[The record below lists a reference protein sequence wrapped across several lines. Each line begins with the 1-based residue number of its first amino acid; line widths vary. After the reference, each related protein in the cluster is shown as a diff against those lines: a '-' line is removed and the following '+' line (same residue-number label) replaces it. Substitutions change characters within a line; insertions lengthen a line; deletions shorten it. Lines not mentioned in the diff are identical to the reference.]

1 MGSLPEQTTVTSVT
15 SLRFT
20 DPDFVIIGGG
30 LSGLVVANRLTEDAN
45 NKVLVVEAGAN
56 RMGDPRIDTEGLM
69 TTLYGD
75 PDYDWDYMTE
85 PQTHANG
92 RQIPHPRGKVLGG
105 STAINF
111 GVVVYPSKKNFEA
124 WEALGNDGWS
134 AEDLKPYFKK
144 WQTFTPASEDVKKA
158 MEINYYHEKNHGT
171 DGPVPV
177 TNGNNYG
184 PFNEAWVKTHDK
196 LGLCND
202 DDPILGEKLGAF
214 TNSLSIDAVTR
225 KRGYAA
231 EAYYSK
237 EVAKRPNLQVL
248 TEALVHKILT
258 KKEDDGVV
266 ATGIKFETNDGSI
279 HEIKAQK
286 EVILAGGAMNSPQ
299 ILELSGIGQKEL
311 LEKHNIPVV
320 IESPGVGQNLQDHA
334 MVPLSYEIA
343 DGQVSAD
350 MFRDPKVVNA
360 ALQEY
365 QEKKSGPLA
374 SIPFSVAYLPF
385 SDGNGRLSKD
395 QIQELLNKYAD
406 DSDATAAEKRQYE
419 LLRSQML
426 TPKDCP
432 SYHMYAPM
440 QFNMQ
445 PSGRDPLGQIVAPTK
460 PGNYI
465 SIVVV
470 LNHPFSRGFVHI
482 KSADPKEKAIV
493 DPRYLSKPMDLEILA
508 RHVQNLEAFV
518 KTEPYASLLKPGRRL
533 PEDGDTSTLDGAK
546 EVVKSRLVNTF
557 HPTGTCA
564 MMPKELDGVVD
575 TRLKLYGAK
584 NLRVVDASIFPMEP
598 LGNIQTSVYAIA
610 ERAADIIKEDWK
622 A

>member
-1 MGSLPEQTTVTSVT
+1 MGSLPEQTTVTSVS

-30 LSGLVVANRLTEDAN
+30 LSGLVVANRLTENAN
-45 NKVLVVEAGAN
+45 TKVLVVEAGAN

-75 PDYDWDYMTE
+75 PDYDWDYHTE

-111 GVVVYPSKKNFEA
+111 GVVVYPSTKNFEA

-134 AEDLKPYFKK
+134 AKDLKPYFKK
-144 WQTFTPASEDVKKA
+144 WQTFTPASEDVKKTL
-158 MEINYYHEKNHGT
+158 EINYYHEKNHGT

-184 PFNEAWVKTHDK
+184 PFNEAWVKTFEK
-196 LGLCND
+196 LGWCND

-214 TNSLSIDAVTR
+214 TNSLSIDAITR

-231 EAYYSK
+231 EGYYNK

-258 KKEDDGVV
+258 EKKEDGVV
-266 ATGIKFETNDGSI
+266 AKGIKFETNDGGI
-279 HEIKAQK
+279 HEILARK
-286 EVILAGGAMNSPQ
+286 EVILAAGAMNSPQ
-299 ILELSGIGQKEL
+299 ILELSGIGQREL
-311 LEKHNIPVV
+311 LDKHNIPVV
-320 IESPGVGQNLQDHA
+320 IESPGVGENLQDHA
-334 MVPLSYEIA
+334 ISPLSYEIA
-343 DGQVSAD
+343 DGQFSAD
-350 MFRDPKVVNA
+350 MFRDPKLIGVA
-360 ALQEY
+360 MQEY

-374 SIPFSVAYLPF
+374 NIPFSVAYLPF

-395 QIQELLNKYAD
+395 EIQEILNQNAD
-406 DSDATAAEKRQYE
+406 DPNISAAQKRQYE

-426 TPKDCP
+426 HPKDCP
-432 SYHMYAPM
+432 AYHMYAPM
-440 QFNMQ
+440 QFNTK
-445 PSGRDPLGQIVAPTK
+445 SAGRDPLGEIIAPTK

-465 SIVVV
+465 TILAT
-470 LNHPFSRGFVHI
+470 LNHPFSRGIVHI
-482 KSADPKEKAIV
+482 KSKDPKEKAIV
-493 DPRYLSKPMDLEILA
+493 DPRYLSHPLDLEILA
-508 RHVQNLEAFV
+508 RHTQNIESFV
-518 KTEPYASLLKPGRRL
+518 KTEPFASLLKPGSRL
-533 PEDGDTSTLDGAK
+533 PEDGDTSTLESAK
-546 EVVKSRLVNTF
+546 EVVKARLMNTF

-564 MMPKELDGVVD
+564 MMPREMNGVVD
-575 TRLKLYGAK
+575 SRLKLYGAK
-584 NLRVVDASIFPMEP
+584 NLRVVDASIFPLEP
-598 LGNIQTSVYAIA
+598 LGNIQTTVYAVT